1 MEIEEIK
8 RLARNNCSWQDRLK
22 AVNYLK
28 GNDSQVA
35 KDILTR
41 LAIHDPVY
49 KVKEAAF
56 RAAQELKVVYG
67 GKSIHLG
74 KKTKG
79 NLVKEVTHKLCVVR
93 DKLDENYTIE
103 EFKIMFQK
111 LYPEAYDIYDGNMGS
126 KFDNWLSNV
135 IPNLPKKK

>member
-8 RLARNNCSWQDRLK
+8 RMARNKCNWRDRLQ

-35 KDILTR
+35 KDILAR
-41 LAIHDPVY
+41 LAIHDPVF

-56 RAAQELKVVYG
+56 RAAQELKVVYD
-67 GKSIHLG
+67 GKPIYLG
-74 KKTKG
+74 KKPKG
-79 NLVKEVTHKLCVVR
+79 NLVKEINHKLCVVR
-93 DKLDENYTIE
+93 DKLDENFTIE
-103 EFKIMFQK
+103 DFKIMFQK
-111 LYPEAYDIYDGNMGS
+111 LYPEAFDIYDGNMGS
-126 KFDNWLSNV
+126 KLDNWLRNV